1 MMARLGPRHRRDRD
15 DGRPRAAMSTAST
28 HGREASRLPSETW
41 YGASNIDGSHAGV
54 QNFTQELPR
63 KLLPPGAKEASRAAV
78 NHRTVGSSC
87 VELPREPLGVAGGAD
102 RAVESEGFPQRPVGR
117 RRVAERG
124 SQATAQLQDSRRQR
138 PTLD

>member
-1 MMARLGPRHRRDRD
+1 
-15 DGRPRAAMSTAST
+15 DGDEGCAGAAMSRAST
-28 HGREASRLPSETW
+28 HGREASRLPGETW
-41 YGASNIDGSHAGV
+41 YGASNIDGSPAGV

-102 RAVESEGFPQRPVGR
+102 RAVESEGFLQCPVGR
-117 RRVAERG
+117 RRVADRG
-124 SQATAQLQDSRRQR
+124 SPATAQLQDSRRH
-138 PTLD
+138 PATPHSTV